1 MSGTKQEARLNF
13 RLAPEIKR
21 TIEEAAAQLGQT
33 VSDFAVSTL
42 IQAARQVIR
51 EQNSTQLSERDRKR
65 FVAMLD
71 DESTKPNKALT
82 AAANRYKK
90 QIDR

>member
-1 MSGTKQEARLNF
+1 MSGTNQEARLNF
-13 RLAPEIKR
+13 RLAPEIKQ
-21 TIEEAAAQLGQT
+21 TIEEAAAQLGQS

-42 IQAARQVIR
+42 IQVARRVIR
-51 EQNSTQLSERDRKR
+51 EQNTTQLSERDRKR

-82 AAANRYKK
+82 AAAKRYK
-90 QIDR
+90 QRTR